1 MDLKEISIFSK
12 LSDQELET
20 MKSKTQFEERL
31 YRKDDHIFMVGE
43 VSSDMYYLIEGSILV
58 YKLDSNGKRYI
69 IRKFNKKAIL
79 GEVYSYLE
87 EPFDFFAQAERD
99 SKVLVIHDFKRLFS
113 LEAPEKFFLS
123 YINLLS
129 QKCLSLSRANQ
140 TISQSTLRQKIA
152 KDLLL
157 REREDIIHMDISRE
171 EWADTLAT
179 TRPSLSRELSNMIY
193 DNLIDIKD
201 KNIKIL
207 DKDRL
212 KDII

>member
-12 LSDQELET
+12 LSNQELEK
-20 MKSKTQFEERL
+20 MKSKTQFEERI

-43 VSSDMYYLIEGSILV
+43 VSTDMYYLIEGSILV

-69 IRKFNKKAIL
+69 IRKFNKAAIL

-113 LEAPEKFFLS
+113 LDAPEKFFLS

-129 QKCLSLSRANQ
+129 KKCLSLSRANQ

-193 DNLIDIKD
+193 DNLIDIKE
-201 KNIKIL
+201 KTIKIL